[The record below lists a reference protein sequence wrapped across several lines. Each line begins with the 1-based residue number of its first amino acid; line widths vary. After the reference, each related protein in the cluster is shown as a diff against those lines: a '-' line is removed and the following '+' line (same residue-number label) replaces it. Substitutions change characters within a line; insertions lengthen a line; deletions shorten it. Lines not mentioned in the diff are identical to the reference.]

1 MLKTMPEGREKDRLV
16 NLTANQMKRDLANW
30 GRGSMDDEIV
40 ADDLA
45 RYTDGRVQLDLGSV
59 RLERV
64 QETAALMNVN
74 GNRLPKQMRKRRK

>member
-1 MLKTMPEGREKDRLV
+1 
-16 NLTANQMKRDLANW
+16 MKRDLANW
-30 GRGSMDDEIV
+30 GRGSMDDERV

>member
-1 MLKTMPEGREKDRLV
+1 MPEGMEKDRLV
-16 NLTANQMKRDLANW
+16 TLTANQMKRDLATW
-30 GRGSMDDEIV
+30 GRGSMDDERV

-45 RYTDGRVQLDLGSV
+45 RFTDGKVQLDISNV

>member
-1 MLKTMPEGREKDRLV
+1 
-16 NLTANQMKRDLANW
+16 
-30 GRGSMDDEIV
+30 MDDERV

-45 RYTDGRVQLDLGSV
+45 RFTDGKVQLDISNV